1 MDASNNDVPALFPFQ
16 GYPTIIW
23 YSKNKELQIYEG
35 ERELKDFIKFV
46 ANHSTQELIGFDR
59 NGKKKKIVKEEL

>member
-1 MDASNNDVPALFPFQ
+1 
-16 GYPTIIW
+16 
-23 YSKNKELQIYEG
+23 LQVYEG

-59 NGKKKKIVKEEL
+59 NGKKKKIVKQEL